1 MERIDIRSV
10 SSQCLMSGNVISSI
24 VLRIVKSH
32 INKNSVYLIEFI
44 EEGFYLLVYMVRID
58 GTME

>member
-24 VLRIVKSH
+24 VLRTVKSH
-32 INKNSVYLIEFI
+32 INKNFVYLIEFI

>member
-1 MERIDIRSV
+1 MERVDIRSV

-24 VLRIVKSH
+24 VLRTVKSH
-32 INKNSVYLIEFI
+32 INKKSVCLIEFI
-44 EEGFYLLVYMVRID
+44 EEGFYLHVYMVRID